1 MSTPLR
7 FATDVFKAGVNPIGI
22 IMGDQGDVR
31 RLGNFYGADENQ
43 KALNKMPLD
52 SQLFMRYLS
61 GRGAQGMAID
71 QDRGQAIYD
80 SIIDQ
85 RKNLQSPKRDAILNQ
100 IRSNY
105 GESHYKR
112 VMQGDIPVYFGGSS
126 EGIAHPSTVPS
137 DKPFR
142 GELKNSLGS
151 FWATPN
157 QDGSFDIDE
166 KYNFSYAPRSN
177 EGEWTDE
184 DADKRREMYRKQLS
198 TSLNPADIGRRI
210 VMQGEGSPFDYK
222 LRVNP
227 NGSVLVNPG
236 QP

>member
-1 MSTPLR
+1 MPVRYAL
-7 FATDVFKAGVNPIGI
+7 DVFKAGANPIGI
-22 IMGDQGDVR
+22 LTGNQGDVR
-31 RLGNFYGADENQ
+31 KLGKFYGADENQ
-43 KALNKMPLD
+43 KALNTLPLD

-61 GRGAQGMAID
+61 GRGAQGMTIG

-85 RKNLQSPKRDAILNQ
+85 QNNLQGPKRNAILHQ
-100 IRSNY
+100 IKSNY
-105 GESHYKR
+105 GDSHYQR
-112 VMQGDIPVYFGGSS
+112 VMKGDIPVYFGGSS

-157 QDGSFDIDE
+157 QDDSFDIDE
-166 KYNFSYAPRSN
+166 RYNFSYAPGSN
-177 EGEWTDE
+177 EGEWNDE
-184 DADKRREMYRKQLS
+184 DADKRREMYRQNLS

-210 VMQGEGSPFDYK
+210 VMQGEGRPFGYK
-222 LRVNP
+222 LRVDP
-227 NGSVLVNPG
+227 KGSVLVNPG